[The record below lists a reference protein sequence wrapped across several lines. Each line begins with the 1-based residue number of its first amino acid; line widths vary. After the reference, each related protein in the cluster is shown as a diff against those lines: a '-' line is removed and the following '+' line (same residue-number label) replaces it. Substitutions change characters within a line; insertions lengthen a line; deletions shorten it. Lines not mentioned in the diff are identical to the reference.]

1 MFDYNQTTPPQVQVI
16 AEGAAR
22 IKDITYTSPVDGAPI
37 RAYLVLPASAET
49 PAPAV
54 LYAHWYDTHAPDSN
68 RSQFIG
74 EAVMLANEGVAS
86 MLVETMWSLV
96 PWFSHFRKLDT
107 DYQASVKQVIDLR
120 AAFDV
125 LLAQPEV
132 DVNRVAFVGHDFGAM
147 YGVLLAGIET
157 RLKGCAFIAGTPRFP
172 DWYLLGTK
180 LEEDAIAAYKAQM
193 QPLDP
198 IEHVGKINVPLLFQF
213 GTQDRF
219 IPEAAAREFY
229 DAARE
234 PKQFRLYEGAEHDMS
249 SANIQADR
257 LAFLREVL
265 GISQPAT
272 A

>member
-1 MFDYNQTTPPQVQVI
+1 MFDYDQTQPPQVRVL
-16 AEGAAR
+16 ASGTAR
-22 IKDITYTSPVDGAPI
+22 VADISYDSPVDGAPI
-37 RAYLVLPASAET
+37 RAYLVLPIAAEA

-68 RSQFIG
+68 RAQFIA
-74 EAVMLANEGVAS
+74 EAVTLAGEGVVS

-96 PWFSHFRKLDT
+96 PWFAHFRKLDT
-107 DYQASVKQVIDLR
+107 DYEASVKQVIDLR
-120 AAFDV
+120 RALEV

-132 DVNRVAFVGHDFGAM
+132 DAERVAFVGHDFGAM
-147 YGVLLAGIET
+147 YGALLAGVEP
-157 RLKGCAFIAGTPRFP
+157 RLKGCALIAGTPRFP

-180 LEEDAIAAYKAQM
+180 LEDDAIAAYKAHM

-198 IEHVGKINVPLLFQF
+198 IEHVSKLTMPLLFQF

-229 DAARE
+229 EAAHE

-249 SANIQADR
+249 AATIQADR

-265 GISQPAT
+265 GISQPA
-272 A
+272 AV